1 MLIGRIYRGAIIYIM
16 WRYYD
21 EEGRSL
27 EPQGPRSPGAPP
39 APYPNIRA
47 PNWFADQSFVVQY
60 DMSPA
65 AVEQQRHQKKI
76 DDAIRLLGIDRN
88 KYLNALTRS
97 QRKEIRDGQVD
108 VNLFLRMTPLTAK
121 EQAADTLL
129 KQTLGL
135 RPEENMEPVTSRF
148 VSNIESD
155 IYAVSSDED

>member
-1 MLIGRIYRGAIIYIM
+1 M

-47 PNWFADQSFVVQY
+47 ANWFADQSFVVQY

-65 AVEQQRHQKKI
+65 AVEQQRQKKKI
-76 DDAIRLLGIDRN
+76 DDAIKTLG
-88 KYLNALTRS
+88 LNRGMFHKSPDPKRFRTIALRR
-97 QRKEIRDGQVD
+97 QQ
-108 VNLFLRMTPLTAK
+108 LTPK
-121 EQAADTLL
+121 QQAASDFL
-129 KQTLGL
+129 QSIGML

>member
-1 MLIGRIYRGAIIYIM
+1 M

-27 EPQGPRSPGAPP
+27 EPQGPRSPGAPA

-65 AVEQQRHQKKI
+65 AVEQRKI
-76 DDAIRLLGIDRN
+76 DDAIKTLGLDQGLQRLPVMDD
-88 KYLNALTRS
+88 LTDE
-97 QRKEIRDGQVD
+97 Q
-108 VNLFLRMTPLTAK
+108 
-121 EQAADTLL
+121 QAAYDFL
-129 KQTLGL
+129 KSKGML